1 MAKLRLRNNCLFFIS
16 YYGSSIRSVYR
27 VQCFRLNKVNT
38 STSIETM
45 LLNAFVQGN
54 ISNEVYIDL
63 KHVLTVY
70 YILYVVHIF
79 SS

>member
-1 MAKLRLRNNCLFFIS
+1 LFVFIS
-16 YYGSSIRSVYR
+16 YYDSSFRSVYR

-45 LLNAFVQGN
+45 LLHAFVQGN

-70 YILYVVHIF
+70 YILYAVHIF